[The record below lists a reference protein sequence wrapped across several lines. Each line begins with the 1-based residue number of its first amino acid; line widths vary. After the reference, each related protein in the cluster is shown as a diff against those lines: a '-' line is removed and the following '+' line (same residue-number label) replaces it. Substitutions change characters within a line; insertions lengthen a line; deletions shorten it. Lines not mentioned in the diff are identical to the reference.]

1 MPLRL
6 RVSLPVCFFLTAWL
20 ASIPVHVAAQEVKA
34 KLGSLPLA
42 FEPNQGQAPS
52 RYKFLA
58 RRNGMTTFF
67 LHDGMDMVV
76 SGGKSS
82 ATRIHLRWVGADPV
96 AAVSGEEL
104 LPGHSNYLRG
114 SDSTRW
120 LHDVPQ
126 FAGVRYEHLY
136 PGTDL
141 LFHGNG
147 NSLEHDFL
155 LGPGAD
161 PSRIAFSFDKPVR
174 VSSSGDLVVDLGDA
188 QLHFLRPVAY
198 QESGTSRKEV
208 PAKFLLARNGKV
220 RFKLGAYD
228 HSKPLVI
235 DPVFGFSTYL
245 DGTNSDS
252 VTAVTTD
259 STGNVYVT
267 GYTRSTDFPITNAK
281 TPLCTLCS
289 EANLTSEGFLSKL
302 DPTGHVLLYST
313 YLGGS
318 TLGGGFGTFPS
329 SIALDKTGNIYVAG
343 VSSSWDFPHVGAVL
357 PLTPAFY
364 NGNYYFAA
372 SLKPDGSALNY
383 SGLIGGE
390 QGSFTN
396 GSNGKMA
403 VDGTGNLY
411 LAGTTYDSSFQLTPG
426 TLDPNPTSYAN
437 DTMFVLKLDATGK
450 LVYSTLVPG
459 NSPRVAGT
467 VYANNFVAGGI
478 SVDANGQVTAAG
490 LAGLGLPTT
499 SGALE
504 STIPHPSNAIDP
516 TAGFV
521 LQLNASASALNFAT
535 YLPGTDTA
543 GGLAVDRI
551 GNFYITGSTTQTN
564 LPVSSNAYQKTL
576 SPGQPCACTAGY
588 ILKLDSHSSSVLAGT
603 YLSGIFDPG
612 NAGTSFTGIAL
623 DSNSNVV
630 VGGMTA
636 SPDFPVKNPLV
647 STLQTSTTEWGLI
660 TAEMSSDLSG
670 LLFSSFLSAV
680 ELQGGSNF
688 TSLAIDANN
697 NVIVVGTTLTKDFP
711 TTANSYQ
718 PTPPPSSNP
727 LTGYIHTFV
736 AKLDLA
742 TPAPSV
748 CLAPSTLNF
757 GTVLVGT
764 PSTVNLN
771 ISNCGNAALQLSSVV
786 SSVPSISVG
795 SGCASVAAGAV
806 CALPVTFTPA
816 DNSVVSG
823 ALTLT
828 GNSAIS
834 RQTISVSGKG
844 GTPQVFIPPSFQVAE
859 LFLGTHAEYFIPFMN
874 LGDGSWIVS
883 GVTATGDFTVDNQCS
898 APVPPATAPGANNTC
913 FVGVIFTPSQ
923 AGLRTGTLTI
933 VDNQTN
939 SPHTIALSGNSLTS
953 YPTPSIASIIAVPTD
968 ASKPTLQ
975 IIGTNFFPGSQVL
988 VNGATRSTTYVDQ
1001 TDLSATLL
1009 PADIAQ
1015 PGEISVTVSN
1025 PAPAGG
1031 TSNSFPATIYVAIRN
1046 IVFRHTVY
1054 DPNSG
1059 HLFSSVDPTSTN
1071 YAGQVVVIDPGTAK
1085 VLSAWT
1091 IGGGPNHLAISD
1103 DGQFLYVGLDGDR
1116 KVAQVALPAGTVNF
1130 AVGLGLDPSFQT
1142 PMVADAIRVLP
1153 AHPHSWA
1160 VTLCGV
1166 GFIPCGEGVAV
1177 FDDSV
1182 ERSTAALQNQLQSDT
1197 LLFVGQDATTLY
1209 GTTFYQAPS
1218 TFYKF
1223 AISSSGIS
1231 LSQTVT
1237 NYAGPSP
1244 GGGPLDTDGTSIYVS
1259 NGQILDPTTLAI
1271 KSASFPVPFF
1281 LPALKVDVPASRVY
1295 FAGYPGNSPYGFF
1308 PSTEIAAFNLA
1319 SQQPAGSILT
1329 NEYMPSSEEM
1339 YRWGTNGLVL
1349 SSQSSMLLFRSS
1361 LTSPSAPPAQFFVTE
1376 VSPLATP
1383 AGSPDLVITISG
1395 NGFATTDTVSANGIP
1410 LLISSITSTQINATI
1425 PAALLSTEG
1434 DVLVTVTDTNNHA
1447 AYLELVVSGQ
1457 NTGVALSTNV
1467 LNFAQLMVG
1476 SASKSQSVTFSN
1488 SGTTPLVVSGI
1499 SATGDFSQTNNCTT
1513 VPPGAS
1519 CSITVVFN
1527 PSAAG
1532 NRPGF
1537 LQISDNDPTKT
1548 QSVVLSGIGTDIQIV
1563 AAGNSGTTASVPAG
1577 QSANYNFTISPQG
1590 GFTGTVAF
1598 SCSNLPQYA
1607 ACSFN
1612 PSSATIGSAAVNVA
1626 VTITTSQQQAASLI
1640 LQRVWQTSSGVCTAI
1655 FVLLPFGLR
1664 RRGWKGRVKDTFIR
1678 LLVIALVFLPLAGCA
1693 GGGGSTTGAPP
1704 TLVTP
1709 AGTYT
1714 VNFVVSNAQFSRSI
1728 PLTLIVK

>member
-6 RVSLPVCFFLTAWL
+6 RVSLPAFFFLTAWL
-20 ASIPVHVAAQEVKA
+20 ASIPVHVAAQDVKV
-34 KLGSLPLA
+34 KLGSLPLG
-42 FEPNQGQAPS
+42 FERNEGQAPAP
-52 RYKFLA
+52 YEFLA
-58 RRNGMTTFF
+58 RRNGMGTFF
-67 LHDGMDMVV
+67 LTDGMDLVV
-76 SGGKSS
+76 SASKSS
-82 ATRIHLRWVGADPV
+82 ATRVQMRWVGADPV
-96 AAVSGEEL
+96 AGVSGEEI

-114 SDSTRW
+114 SDPKRW

-126 FAGVRYEHLY
+126 FAGIRYKHLY

-147 NSLEHDFL
+147 NSLEQDFL
-155 LGPGAD
+155 LAPGAD
-161 PSRIAFSFDKPVR
+161 PSLIAFSFDKPVR

-198 QESGTSRKEV
+198 QESGTSRKAV
-208 PAKFLLARNGKV
+208 PAKFVIARNGEI

-228 HSKPLVI
+228 HAKPLVI

-252 VTAVTTD
+252 ISSVTTD
-259 STGNVYVT
+259 PAGNVYVT

-281 TPLCTLCS
+281 NPLCTLCS
-289 EANLTSEGFLSKL
+289 DANQTSEGFLSKL
-302 DPTGHVLLYST
+302 DPTGQKLLYST

-318 TLGGGFGTFPS
+318 TTGGGFGTFPS
-329 SIALDKTGNIYVAG
+329 SIAIDKTGNIYVAG
-343 VSSSWDFPHVGAVL
+343 ITSSSDFPHIGAVL

-364 NGNYYFAA
+364 NANYYFAA

-383 SGLIGGE
+383 SGLVGGE
-390 QGSFTN
+390 QGFYTN

-411 LAGTTYDSSFQLTPG
+411 LAGTTYDSNFQLTPG

-467 VYANNFVAGGI
+467 AYANNFVAGGI
-478 SVDANGQVTAAG
+478 SVDAVGQVTTAG

-504 STIPHPSNAIDP
+504 STIPHLSNAIDP

-521 LQLNASASALNFAT
+521 LELNASASALNFAT

-543 GGLAVDRI
+543 GGLAMDRT

-564 LPVSSNAYQKTL
+564 LPVSHNAYQKTL
-576 SPGQPCACTAGY
+576 SPGQPCACAAGY
-588 ILKLDSHSSSVLAGT
+588 VLKLDSHSSSILAGT

-612 NAGTSFTGIAL
+612 NAGTSFTGIAM

-636 SPDFPVKNPLV
+636 SADFPLKNPIV
-647 STLQTSTTEWGLI
+647 STFQSSTTEWGLVA
-660 TAEMSSDLSG
+660 AELSSDLSG
-670 LLFSSFLSAV
+670 LLFGSFLSAT
-680 ELQGGSNF
+680 ELQGGATF
-688 TSLAIDANN
+688 TSLAIDAHD
-697 NVIVVGTTLTKDFP
+697 NVIVAGTTLANDFP

-727 LTGYIHTFV
+727 LTGYIHTFI
-736 AKLDLA
+736 AKLNLA
-742 TPAPSV
+742 TPASSV
-748 CLAPSTLNF
+748 CLAPPSLNF
-757 GTVLVGT
+757 GAVLVGT
-764 PSTVNLN
+764 SSTVNLN
-771 ISNCGNAALQLSSVV
+771 ITNCGNAALQVSSVA
-786 SSVPSISVG
+786 SSVPSIVVG
-795 SGCASVAAGAV
+795 PGCTSVAAGAT

-816 DNSVVSG
+816 DNSFVSG
-823 ALTLT
+823 VLTLT
-828 GNSAIS
+828 GNSAIPQ
-834 RQTISVSGKG
+834 QTISVAGKG
-844 GTPQVFIPPSFQVAE
+844 GTPQVFIPPSFQVAD
-859 LFLGTHAEYFIPFMN
+859 LFLGTHAESGIPFIN
-874 LGDGSWIVS
+874 TGDGSWIVS
-883 GVTATGDFTVDNQCS
+883 SVAAIGDFTVDNQCS
-898 APVPPATAPGANNTC
+898 APVPPTTAPGANNTC
-913 FVGVIFTPSQ
+913 FIGLIFAPSQ

-968 ASKPTLQ
+968 ASTPTLQ
-975 IIGTNFFPGSQVL
+975 ITGTNFFPGSQVL
-988 VNGATRSTTYVDQ
+988 VNGATRSTTYLDQ
-1001 TDLSATLL
+1001 TDLSATLI

-1015 PGEISVTVSN
+1015 PGEISVMVSN

-1031 TSNSFPATIYVAIRN
+1031 TSNSFTTAIYAPIRN
-1046 IVFRHTVY
+1046 ITFRHTVY

-1059 HLFSSVDPTSTN
+1059 HLFSSVDPTSPN
-1071 YAGQVVVIDPGTAK
+1071 YAGQVVVIDPATAK

-1091 IGGGPNHLAISD
+1091 IGGGPNQLAISD
-1103 DGQFLYVGLDGDR
+1103 DGQFLYVGLDGDK

-1130 AVGLGLDPSFQT
+1130 AVGLGLDPDFKN

-1153 AHPHSWA
+1153 GHPHSWA

-1166 GFIPCGEGVAV
+1166 GFTPCGEGVAV
-1177 FDDSV
+1177 FDDAV
-1182 ERSTAALQNQLQSDT
+1182 ERSASALQNQLQSDA
-1197 LLFVGQDATTLY
+1197 LLFIGQDATTLY
-1209 GTTFYQAPS
+1209 GTTFNQLPS

-1223 AISSSGIS
+1223 AISSSGIA
-1231 LSQTVT
+1231 LSQSVT
-1237 NYAGPSP
+1237 NFAGPSP

-1259 NGQILDPTTLAI
+1259 NGQILDPTTLTI
-1271 KSASFPVPFF
+1271 KTASFSVPFF
-1281 LPALKVDVPASRVY
+1281 SPALKVDVPASRVY
-1295 FAGYPGNSPYGFF
+1295 FAGYVANFPYGSF
-1308 PSTEIAAFNLA
+1308 PASEVAAFDLA
-1319 SQQPAGSILT
+1319 SQQPSGSILA
-1329 NEYMPSSEEM
+1329 NEFMPSPEM
-1339 YRWGTNGLVL
+1339 YRWGTNGLAI
-1349 SSQSSMLLFRSS
+1349 SSQSSILLFRSS

-1376 VSPLATP
+1376 VSPLVTP

-1395 NGFATTDTVSANGIP
+1395 NGFAIADSVSANGTP
-1410 LLISSITSTQINATI
+1410 LLISSATSTHINATI
-1425 PAALLSTEG
+1425 PAALLSAEG
-1434 DVLVTVTDTNNHA
+1434 DVLVAVTDTNNHA

-1457 NTGVALSTNV
+1457 NTGIALSTNV
-1467 LNFAQLMVG
+1467 LNFVQQMVG

-1513 VPPGAS
+1513 VAPGAS

-1537 LQISDNDPTKT
+1537 LQISDSDPTKT

-1563 AAGNSGTTASVPAG
+1563 AVGTSGTTASVPAG

-1590 GFTGTVAF
+1590 GFSGTVAF

-1612 PSSATIGSAAVNVA
+1612 PSNATIGSATVNVA
-1626 VTITTSQQQAASLI
+1626 VAITTSQQQAASLI
-1640 LQRVWQTSSGVCTAI
+1640 LQRVWQTSPGVCTAI
-1655 FVLLPFGLR
+1655 FALLPFGLR
-1664 RRGWKGRVKDTFIR
+1664 RRGWKGTVKDTFMR
-1678 LLVIALVFLPLAGCA
+1678 LLVIAMVVLPLAGCA
-1693 GGGGSTTGAPP
+1693 GGGGSTGARPP
-1704 TLVTP
+1704 LVTP